1 MPLPYSNPQYYFY
14 IHTSLNVAK
23 DDDSHLISENGG
35 WIALYDDD
43 ICSRLA
49 VAELNRKRNE
59 SFNWFFFRSSRLAR
73 VVNLLMEN
81 PNYFLLLGWLC
92 CSLESL
98 TMICLQLFNVIL
110 RIVELR
116 VCLSDS
122 YKEFTSCSQIHIVM
136 NPDYRKYI
144 FSSYYKSA
152 TN

>member
-1 MPLPYSNPQYYFY
+1 MM
-14 IHTSLNVAK
+14 T
-23 DDDSHLISENGG
+23 LISFLKMEVELLYMMMIFVVDWLLLS
-35 WIALYDDD
+35 WIEKETKVL
-43 ICSRLA
+43 IG
-49 VAELNRKRNE
+49 
-59 SFNWFFFRSSRLAR
+59 FFFRSSRLAR

-110 RIVELR
+110 RIVELC
-116 VCLSDS
+116 VSLSDS
-122 YKEFTSCSQIHIVM
+122 YKEFTSYSQIHIVM

-144 FSSYYKSA
+144 FSSYYKSP